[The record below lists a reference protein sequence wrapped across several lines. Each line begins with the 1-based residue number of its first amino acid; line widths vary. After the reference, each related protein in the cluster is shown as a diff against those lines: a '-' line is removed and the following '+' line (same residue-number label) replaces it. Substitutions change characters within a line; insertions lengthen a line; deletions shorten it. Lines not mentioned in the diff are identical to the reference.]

1 MKFFHKLLT
10 YKTKNIF
17 DFIDISDEVIRAV
30 EESGIHNGLV
40 NVQTMHTTASIV
52 VNENEPLLLEDLKEH
67 LEGIAS
73 QHGVYRHDDFTI
85 RTVNMC
91 DDECAN
97 GHAHCKATHLSANAT
112 LNLIGGKLQLGQWQ
126 RVLFAELDRSRERKV
141 QIAIL
146 GE

>member
-17 DFIDISDEVIRAV
+17 DFIDISDEIIRAV

-67 LEGIAS
+67 L
-73 QHGVYRHDDFTI
+73 
-85 RTVNMC
+85 
-91 DDECAN
+91 
-97 GHAHCKATHLSANAT
+97 
-112 LNLIGGKLQLGQWQ
+112 
-126 RVLFAELDRSRERKV
+126 
-141 QIAIL
+141 
-146 GE
+146 

>member
-30 EESGIHNGLV
+30 GESGIHNGLV

-73 QHGVYRHDDFTI
+73 QHGAYRHDDFTI

>member
-73 QHGVYRHDDFTI
+73 QHGV
-85 RTVNMC
+85 
-91 DDECAN
+91 
-97 GHAHCKATHLSANAT
+97 
-112 LNLIGGKLQLGQWQ
+112 
-126 RVLFAELDRSRERKV
+126 
-141 QIAIL
+141 
-146 GE
+146 